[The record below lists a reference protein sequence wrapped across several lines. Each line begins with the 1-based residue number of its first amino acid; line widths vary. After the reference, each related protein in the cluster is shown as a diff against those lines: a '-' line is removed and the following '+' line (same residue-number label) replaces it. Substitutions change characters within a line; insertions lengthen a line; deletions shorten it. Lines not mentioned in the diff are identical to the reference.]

1 MTRKEITTGV
11 FYSEIEGNYKKSRLS
26 IYLASP
32 LKRDNLTATALIPF
46 LLERGTK
53 EFPDMTLIKRKLNAL
68 YGANLGTSYSCTGFK
83 RVIDGY
89 IEGVDER
96 LVGEGSALSEERTKL
111 LLDVLFSPACEN
123 GEFNGEWLNVE
134 REKLCEVIRA
144 IINEK
149 RDYCLKLLAE
159 NFFFADERSLPTDG
173 FEEDLEGIT
182 GKSLYC
188 DYEQFI
194 KDCTVEIIYV
204 GKRSAG
210 LEETLTK
217 AFSGLER
224 SSKPKKELSPV
235 PYGEEKSTVI
245 SLPVEQDKLALA
257 FSCGRLLSEREMT
270 ALRVGCSLLGGT
282 ATSRLFMNVRE
293 KMSLCYYAAARVS
306 YRSGGGITIDCGID
320 HKNTKKAR
328 AAIMNELE
336 SLAKDGAT
344 EKELTE
350 VKLLFRN
357 ILSSVRDT
365 SGSLSGYC
373 YTSIEK
379 YGRIVMP
386 EEELEIIES
395 ITNEEI
401 MDVLKLLHL
410 NASSLIQKEDK

>member
-1 MTRKEITTGV
+1 M
-11 FYSEIEGNYKKSRLS
+11 
-26 IYLASP
+26 
-32 LKRDNLTATALIPF
+32 
-46 LLERGTK
+46 
-53 EFPDMTLIKRKLNAL
+53 
-68 YGANLGTSYSCTGFK
+68 
-83 RVIDGY
+83 
-89 IEGVDER
+89 
-96 LVGEGSALSEERTKL
+96 
-111 LLDVLFSPACEN
+111 
-123 GEFNGEWLNVE
+123 
-134 REKLCEVIRA
+134 
-144 IINEK
+144 
-149 RDYCLKLLAE
+149 
-159 NFFFADERSLPTDG
+159 
-173 FEEDLEGIT
+173 EGIT

-410 NASSLIQKEDK
+410 NASSLIQKETNY